1 MLLMGILTLFSGLSW
16 GQFMSGYPSMTRAN
30 PSSGEWYADDN
41 RAQVTTITPWGANMK
56 LNLEPSTISGSFSA
70 SNRAIVIQMIGSS
83 SYIGHW
89 EEVDII
95 NVNPSGDELEVS
107 LLSRG
112 YSTADPNDRVQVI
125 QLEQFGDLTLDK
137 VFVKCHPW
145 DGNTGGVLALKT
157 NSITM
162 KSSVITAAG
171 CGFKPEDGYSFGKG
185 GQGAPGD
192 TYYDGNGGGE
202 YSLYFEPCLTPD
214 PAQVNKHTGTLGTD
228 GDPQVTSNV
237 TQPTSANNIFGSYPL
252 PNAPSYIAIM
262 GNAGY
267 IDFGV
272 AYQGGV
278 GGNGDGHGGKGGASG
293 APIPELGMDGSVGLD
308 GGKGGNQGRGAR
320 GGGIILLKTKYIED
334 GDGQQQ
340 NISRWLDVSG
350 ANGANGEPGQVGG
363 KQGFGGLGG
372 TGIIVGSDVYY
383 SGAIGGSGE
392 PGDAAGGGDGSY
404 GGAPG
409 TIQLAGNPTLA
420 GKSQFYEGFGSF
432 QSKWIGISPGKNGI
446 GGKGAYKLPPY
457 QLSVSSVILPDG
469 LGNGY
474 DLCTSG
480 GGGGVS
486 PPHYTQICDCD
497 MAMYPFTLY
506 QQNTASTYTYIA
518 IEDATN
524 VPDWKTKYDIG
535 NGKLISTDEVNKI
548 EYHCRF
554 HHKDEATE
562 IFKAIAHL
570 GKKSRMNKDIVLPAI
585 RVDLNSPVNDHFV
598 YKFKDDNGYEAI
610 IYESE
615 VSDPD
620 NIIQK
625 IDFDAED
632 EQYSASYSRCNQ
644 YNPPSEDVG
653 ETSVLDELIMTDSGP
668 DGNDPRGHVIYSN
681 NPSDHFGEDYNAMS
695 IIPKRKQGDASGISI
710 RHNSIADEIRVVD
723 DLFINPDVEASKHS
737 MQCELYDLSG
747 RLISSQT
754 TFEPSIQLNTRTLSA
769 GVYILKVIKGSRM
782 ATSRIIVE

>member
-1 MLLMGILTLFSGLSW
+1 MGILTLFSGLSW

-41 RAQVTTITPWGANMK
+41 RAQVTTITAWGANMK
-56 LNLEPSTISGSFSA
+56 LNLSNISGSFSA

-83 SYIGHW
+83 TYIGHW

-192 TYYDGNGGGE
+192 IYYDGVGGGE
-202 YSLYFEPCLTPD
+202 SAQYNEPCLDPD
-214 PAQVNKHTGTLGTD
+214 PSPNNKHSGNQGTD
-228 GDPQVTSNV
+228 GDPQVSSSV
-237 TQPTSANNIFGSYPL
+237 ILPTPANGMYTTYPVPSASTG
-252 PNAPSYIAIM
+252 IAIM

-267 IDFGV
+267 IETGINK
-272 AYQGGV
+272 GGI
-278 GGNGDGHGGKGGASG
+278 GGNGGGHGGTGGGTNAPTPVSG
-293 APIPELGMDGSVGLD
+293 NAGSVGSQ

-334 GDGQQQ
+334 GDLKQR

-350 ANGANGEPGQVGG
+350 ANGENGEPGLVGG
-363 KQGFGGLGG
+363 DPGAGGFGGFG
-372 TGIIVGSDVYY
+372 TIIGTDVYY
-383 SGAIGGSGE
+383 SGGMGGSGE

-409 TIQLAGNPTLA
+409 TIQLAGNPILA
-420 GKSQFYEGFGSF
+420 GKSQFFENFGVPF
-432 QSKWIGISPGKNGI
+432 DSKWIGVSPGKNGV
-446 GGKGAYKLPPY
+446 GGRGAYKLTPIDPLI
-457 QLSVSSVILPDG
+457 QLPSG
-469 LGNGY
+469 LGGIY
-474 DLCTSG
+474 EECSLG
-480 GGGGVS
+480 GGGGN
-486 PPHYTQICDCD
+486 PPPADFYTFKCDCD
-497 MAMYPFTLY
+497 SAMYPFTLFD
-506 QQNTASTYTYIA
+506 NSIPTYHVDPNNSLIF
-518 IEDATN
+518 EDLTN
-524 VPDWKTKYDIG
+524 VPDWKIKYDKD
-535 NGKLISTDEVNKI
+535 NGKLISIDEVNKI
-548 EYHCRF
+548 KYHCRL
-554 HHKDEATE
+554 HYKGEATE
-562 IFKAIAHL
+562 IINAIAGL
-570 GKKSRMNKDIVLPAI
+570 GKRSRTNQNIKLPAI
-585 RVDLNSPVNDHFV
+585 KVTITADHFTYIFFDEDGNTSIV
-598 YKFKDDNGYEAI
+598 
-610 IYESE
+610 YESDL
-615 VSDPD
+615 SDLD
-620 NIIQK
+620 HLIQK

-632 EQYSASYSRCNQ
+632 GRYSASYSRCNPL
-644 YNPPSEDVG
+644 NPPSEDVN
-653 ETSVLDELIMTDSGP
+653 EPTTLDDPIMEDSGP
-668 DGNDPRGHVIYSN
+668 DGNTPSGHVGYGQFYDHYGFDFNSSSMIPDN
-681 NPSDHFGEDYNAMS
+681 NQNNT
-695 IIPKRKQGDASGISI
+695 SGINI
-710 RHNSIADEIRVVD
+710 RHNSITNEIRVAD
-723 DLFINPDVEASKHS
+723 DLYSNPDVEATKVS
-737 MQCELYDLSG
+737 MQCEIYDLSG
-747 RLISSQT
+747 RLISSYT
-754 TFEPSIQLNTRTLSA
+754 TFEPSIQINTRTLSV